1 MAPSTRNMEE
11 QAKVN
16 AANAKIAKMNQVK
29 TKLECAVGQIRGTFM
44 DYDEAKDDEDAKQER
59 DIAIV
64 VIQNKWNKMET
75 IAKDLNETMEELA
88 EIVSTSKEG
97 DELSE
102 DPSTI
107 IAASNREAKEAYKEY
122 LEFKL

>member
-1 MAPSTRNMEE
+1 MAGLTRNMEE

-29 TKLECAVGQIRGTFM
+29 TKMSNLQTKLECAVGQLRGTFM

-64 VIQNKWNKMET
+64 VIQNKWDKTES
-75 IAKDLNETMEELA
+75 IA
-88 EIVSTSKEG
+88 
-97 DELSE
+97 
-102 DPSTI
+102 
-107 IAASNREAKEAYKEY
+107 
-122 LEFKL
+122 